1 MGAAVAITRLD
12 LPASELRK
20 AIPYQWLRR
29 YQTTCPRT
37 VLVVWKSFRCS
48 TQDNNRAAG
57 MTGTK
62 HSPAEI
68 AAMLRQADELAAQG
82 KRRSEI
88 LRALQISP
96 MTYHRWRKNRSSVSL
111 QPERRAS
118 HASDASAAGG
128 PLKIDAGSFA
138 ALTPREQIIAFQE
151 LQRENVRLRELFTD
165 ALLEKI
171 KLEEE
176 LWALRSAHRTPGA
189 TVA

>member
-1 MGAAVAITRLD
+1 
-12 LPASELRK
+12 
-20 AIPYQWLRR
+20 
-29 YQTTCPRT
+29 
-37 VLVVWKSFRCS
+37 
-48 TQDNNRAAG
+48 

-88 LRALQISP
+88 LRALQISA

-111 QPERRAS
+111 RPDARPS
-118 HASDASAAGG
+118 HASDVSAAGG
-128 PLKIDAGSFA
+128 RLKVDAGSFA
-138 ALTPREQIIAFQE
+138 ALSPREQIIAFQE

-176 LWALRSAHRTPGA
+176 LGALRSAHRTPGA
-189 TVA
+189 TVRVRHG

>member
-1 MGAAVAITRLD
+1 
-12 LPASELRK
+12 
-20 AIPYQWLRR
+20 
-29 YQTTCPRT
+29 
-37 VLVVWKSFRCS
+37 
-48 TQDNNRAAG
+48 

-68 AAMLRQADELAAQG
+68 AAKLRQADELAAQG

-88 LRALQISP
+88 LRALGISP
-96 MTYHRWRKNRSSVSL
+96 MTYHRWRKNRASASPPP
-111 QPERRAS
+111 PEPRAPA
-118 HASDASAAGG
+118 ASDAPAAGG
-128 PLKIDAGSFA
+128 PSKIDAASFA
-138 ALTPREQIIAFQE
+138 ALSPREQISVFQD

-176 LWALRSAHRTPGA
+176 FRALRAAQATQGA

>member
-1 MGAAVAITRLD
+1 
-12 LPASELRK
+12 
-20 AIPYQWLRR
+20 
-29 YQTTCPRT
+29 
-37 VLVVWKSFRCS
+37 
-48 TQDNNRAAG
+48 

-68 AAMLRQADELAAQG
+68 AAKLRQADELAAQG

-88 LRALQISP
+88 LRVLGISQ
-96 MTYHRWRKNRSSVSL
+96 MTYHRWRKARSSAA
-111 QPERRAS
+111 PRTPA
-118 HASDASAAGG
+118 ASDVPAAGG
-128 PLKIDAGSFA
+128 PSKIDAARFA
-138 ALTPREQIIAFQE
+138 ALSSREQVSAFQE

-176 LWALRSAHRTPGA
+176 FRALRAVQVSGAA

>member
-1 MGAAVAITRLD
+1 
-12 LPASELRK
+12 
-20 AIPYQWLRR
+20 
-29 YQTTCPRT
+29 
-37 VLVVWKSFRCS
+37 
-48 TQDNNRAAG
+48 

-68 AAMLRQADELAAQG
+68 AAKLRQADELAAQG

-88 LRALQISP
+88 LRVLGISQ
-96 MTYHRWRKNRSSVSL
+96 MTYHRWRKARSSAA
-111 QPERRAS
+111 PEPRAPA
-118 HASDASAAGG
+118 ASDAPEAGR
-128 PLKIDAGSFA
+128 PLKIDAASFA
-138 ALTPREQIIAFQE
+138 ALSPREQISAFQE

-176 LWALRSAHRTPGA
+176 FRALRAAQAIQGA

>member
-1 MGAAVAITRLD
+1 
-12 LPASELRK
+12 
-20 AIPYQWLRR
+20 
-29 YQTTCPRT
+29 
-37 VLVVWKSFRCS
+37 
-48 TQDNNRAAG
+48 

-68 AAMLRQADELAAQG
+68 SAKLRQADELAAQG

-88 LRALQISP
+88 LRVLGISQ
-96 MTYHRWRKNRSSVSL
+96 MTYHRWRKARSSAA
-111 QPERRAS
+111 PEPRAPA
-118 HASDASAAGG
+118 ASEAPAAGG
-128 PLKIDAGSFA
+128 PSKIDAASFA
-138 ALTPREQIIAFQE
+138 ALSPREQISAFQE

-176 LWALRSAHRTPGA
+176 FRTLQAAQVIQGA

>member
-1 MGAAVAITRLD
+1 
-12 LPASELRK
+12 
-20 AIPYQWLRR
+20 
-29 YQTTCPRT
+29 
-37 VLVVWKSFRCS
+37 
-48 TQDNNRAAG
+48 

-68 AAMLRQADELAAQG
+68 AAKLRQADELAAQG

-88 LRALQISP
+88 LRALGISP
-96 MTYHRWRKNRSSVSL
+96 MTYHRWRKERSSASPP
-111 QPERRAS
+111 PESRAP
-118 HASDASAAGG
+118 ASDAPPAGG
-128 PLKIDAGSFA
+128 LSKIDAASFA
-138 ALTPREQIIAFQE
+138 ALSPREQISAFQE

-176 LWALRSAHRTPGA
+176 FRALRAAQATQGA